1 MAQPMTSGSA
11 VRQRPA
17 LRERDY
23 LLFVLRTAAGLIHI
37 VDEAFSARLR
47 QQTDLDS
54 LTEELLAVV
63 RETMQPARV
72 SLWVQGGPT

>member
-1 MAQPMTSGSA
+1 MQ
-11 VRQRPA
+11 QRPA

-23 LLFVLRTAAGLIHI
+23 LLFVLGTAAGLIHI

-47 QQTDLDS
+47 QQTDLDT

-63 RETMQPARV
+63 RETMQPTRA
-72 SLWVQGGPT
+72 SLWLRPTEARR